1 MGEMK
6 SNIHGI
12 IRSEVNDANPL
23 SDVRR
28 LAIEA

>member
-1 MGEMK
+1 MDEME
-6 SNIHGI
+6 SNINGI

-23 SDVRR
+23 SDMRR